1 MKQSIRITLIL
12 LAVALLLPLVA
23 STYWVTLLTQVF
35 IFGMLALSADLI
47 LGNAGLF
54 YLKRNPLNLPV
65 PQLSSKFNVEL
76 RLGRSGSSY
85 VAAVKTNV
93 ASGSIRAQGR
103 LNGRVSSPYSLDK
116 TNDFTKLFGAL
127 SKQELQ

>member
-54 YLKRNPLNLPV
+54 SLCHAA
-65 PQLSSKFNVEL
+65 FFA
-76 RLGRSGSSY
+76 
-85 VAAVKTNV
+85 VAAYT
-93 ASGSIRAQGR
+93 
-103 LNGRVSSPYSLDK
+103 
-116 TNDFTKLFGAL
+116 TAL
-127 SKQELQ
+127 LSVR

>member
-1 MKQSIRITLIL
+1 M
-12 LAVALLLPLVA
+12 
-23 STYWVTLLTQVF
+23 
-35 IFGMLALSADLI
+35 G
-47 LGNAGLF
+47 GAGLF

-103 LNGRVSSPYSLDK
+103 LDGKVSSPYSLDK

-127 SKQELQ
+127 SKKDLQKYR